1 MDYKPK
7 AAEIMEWESHPVTK
21 VFAEAMGKEINRL
34 SEERVRADYAFCKT
48 DEEIASKLK
57 KNIHDYNKLVEGS
70 QLGGF
75 IAVNGLM
82 GDDHEKEV

>member
-21 VFAEAMGKEINRL
+21 VFAKAIELQIKRL

-57 KNIHDYNKLVEGS
+57 KNIHEYNKLVEVS
-70 QLGGF
+70 QIGGF

-82 GDDHEKEV
+82 GDDHEAEV